1 MPRVIQPLS
10 DTDKQRI
17 QKNWSFLKEELQQ
30 DEIRDVFMDK
40 GIWDL
45 KDFNE
50 IDAMLTPVK
59 KNEVFLR
66 LLLTSGPEAYKVF
79 VDALKAKQSDH
90 ITDRLDNTPI
100 EEKQQPVQVDRYAE
114 LTDAQR
120 SLYLTEQNLLK
131 FNRCFGSDVEIV
143 GKALLLT
150 QSDIDVIR
158 MENPYSAITQIHKII
173 LKWKYRNGR
182 NATLGEL
189 TRCFMDAEI
198 AGARVDWDMFDQGVN
213 YLTQNM

>member
-1 MPRVIQPLS
+1 MPRVIQPLGNS
-10 DTDKQRI
+10 DEQRI
-17 QKNWSFLKEELQQ
+17 KKNWSFLKAQLQQ
-30 DEIRDVFMDK
+30 DEIRDAFMDED
-40 GIWDL
+40 IWDL
-45 KDFNE
+45 NDFDE
-50 IDAMLTPVK
+50 IDAMPTPEK

-66 LLLTSGPEAYKVF
+66 LLLKSGPRAYKVF

-100 EEKQQPVQVDRYAE
+100 TEIQQPVQVNRYAE

-131 FNRCFGSDVEIV
+131 FNKCFGSDVEIV

-189 TRCFMDAEI
+189 TRCFMDAEN

-213 YLTQNM
+213 YLTENM